1 MNHQIDE
8 ILNNAP
14 CGFLS
19 FTDDGLIVLAN
30 VTLAKLLGY
39 ETDSLR
45 GKKFEIILPIASRI
59 FYQTHFFPLL
69 KLHGKIE
76 EIYFSLRA
84 KEGHDIPMLI
94 NASRRCEG
102 EGFVYDCI
110 FIPIL
115 QRIQYEDEI
124 LKAKKAAEVAKIAQ
138 ERAETAL
145 RQQYDRALLIA
156 EITNRIRLHLDLP
169 TVFEIATEEI
179 RKSIRADRVG
189 IYKFAPDSNFNDGEF
204 VYESLEDNIDSILAI
219 KIGDRIFAD
228 KYADLYLHGRIQAID
243 NISHADLTE
252 CHKEFLQQFQIQA
265 NLVLPL
271 LEGEGF
277 LWGLLCIHQ
286 CSAPRQWQ
294 EIEIEFVQQI
304 ANQLAIAIQQANLV
318 EQLQS
323 ELAER
328 QRAEDRLIEANAQ
341 LSISNLELR
350 KTSAQLEVSN
360 HELESFSY
368 SVSHDLRAPLR
379 AINGFSQILLE
390 DYGDRFDDDCKDYFN
405 RIQRNVDRMGTL
417 IEDLLLLSRISRS
430 EMRYDKVNLSEL
442 VQEISDDIQALQPER
457 IVDLSVMPDAF
468 VYADR
473 NLMRVV
479 LENLLQNAWKYTSRH
494 PTAQIS
500 FGIAQNLDPSSAQTT
515 YFMHDDGAGFNM
527 AQSSKLFGVFQRLHS
542 NSEFPGT
549 GIGLAT
555 VQRVIHRHGG
565 KIWAES
571 VPEQGATFYFTLP
584 SSSA

>member
-1 MNHQIDE
+1 MSQQIE
-8 ILNNAP
+8 ELLNKAP

-19 FTDDGLIVLAN
+19 FTDDGIIVLAN
-30 VTLAKLLGY
+30 FTLSQLLGY
-39 ETDSLR
+39 EANSLL
-45 GKKFEIILPIASRI
+45 GKKFETILPIASRI
-59 FYQTHFFPLL
+59 FYQTHFFPIL
-69 KLHGKIE
+69 KLHNKAE

-84 KEGHDIPMLI
+84 KDGTDIPMLI
-94 NASRRCEG
+94 NASRRSQG
-102 EGFVYDCI
+102 EAFVNDCI
-110 FIPIL
+110 FIPIR

-124 LKAKKAAEVAKIAQ
+124 LKAKKAAEAATLAQ
-138 ERAETAL
+138 KQAEVAL
-145 RQQYDRALLIA
+145 RSQYDRAILA
-156 EITNRIRLHLDLP
+156 GEITQQIRQSLDLAKI
-169 TVFEIATEEI
+169 FEIATLEI
-179 RKSIRADRVG
+179 RKSVHAERVS
-189 IYKFAPDSNFNDGEF
+189 IYKFTPDSNFNDGEF
-204 VYESLEDNIDSILAI
+204 VSESIAENIDSILTI
-219 KIGDRIFAD
+219 KIGDHIFAEQ
-228 KYADLYLHGRIQAID
+228 YAELYLRGRIQIVD
-243 NISHADLTE
+243 DISLADLTE

-265 NLVLPL
+265 NLVVPL
-271 LEGEGF
+271 LEGEDF

-294 EIEIEFVQQI
+294 ELEIEFIQQI

-341 LSISNLELR
+341 LSMSNLELR
-350 KTSAQLEVSN
+350 KTSTQLEASN

-390 DYGDRFDDDCKDYFN
+390 DYGDRFDDDCKDYFS

-430 EMRYDKVNLSEL
+430 EMRYDKVNLSKL
-442 VQEISDDIQALQPER
+442 VKEISDDIQALQPER
-457 IVDLSVMPDAF
+457 IVELIVMPDVM

-473 NLMRVV
+473 NLMRIV
-479 LENLLQNAWKYTSRH
+479 LENLLQNAWKFTSRH

-500 FGIAQNLDPSSAQTT
+500 FGITQNPDQTLAQTT

-527 AQSSKLFGVFQRLHS
+527 EQSSKLFGVFQRLHS
-542 NSEFPGT
+542 TSEFSGT

-555 VQRVIHRHGG
+555 VQRIIHRHGG
-565 KIWAES
+565 KIWADA
-571 VPEQGATFYFTLP
+571 VIEQGATFYFTLP
-584 SSSA
+584 NPP

>member
-1 MNHQIDE
+1 MSQQIDE
-8 ILNNAP
+8 VLNNAP

-30 VTLAKLLGY
+30 VTLAQLLGY

-45 GKKFEIILPIASRI
+45 GKKFEMILPIASRI

-102 EGFVYDCI
+102 DDFVYDCI

-115 QRIQYEDEI
+115 QRIKYEDEI

-138 ERAETAL
+138 QQAETAL

-169 TVFEIATEEI
+169 TIFEIATEEI

-189 IYKFAPDSNFNDGEF
+189 IYKFAPDADFNDGEF

-228 KYADLYLHGRIQAID
+228 KSADLYLHGHIQIID
-243 NISHADLTE
+243 DTNHSQLTE

-265 NLVLPL
+265 NLVVPL
-271 LEGEGF
+271 LEREVF
-277 LWGLLCIHQ
+277 LWGFLCIHQ

-341 LSISNLELR
+341 LSMSNLELR

-390 DYGDRFDDDCKDYFN
+390 DYGDRFDDDCKDYFS

-442 VQEISDDIQALQPER
+442 VQEISGDIQATQPER

-500 FGIAQNLDPSSAQTT
+500 FGIAQNLDQPSAQTT

-527 AQSSKLFGVFQRLHS
+527 EQSSKLFGVFQRLHS
-542 NSEFPGT
+542 TSEFPGT

-555 VQRVIHRHGG
+555 VQRIIHRHGG
-565 KIWAES
+565 KIWADGAI
-571 VPEQGATFYFTLP
+571 EQGATFYFTLP
-584 SSSA
+584 NPP

>member
-1 MNHQIDE
+1 VSHQIDE
-8 ILNNAP
+8 VLNNAP

-19 FTDDGLIVLAN
+19 FTDDGLIVLTN
-30 VTLAKLLGY
+30 VTLAQLLGY

-102 EGFVYDCI
+102 EDFVYDCI

-138 ERAETAL
+138 QQAETAL

-189 IYKFAPDSNFNDGEF
+189 IYKFAPDADFNDGEF
-204 VYESLEDNIDSILAI
+204 VYESREDNIDSILAI

-271 LEGEGF
+271 LEGEFF

-341 LSISNLELR
+341 LSMSNLELR
-350 KTSAQLEVSN
+350 KTTTQLEVSN

-430 EMRYDKVNLSEL
+430 EIRYDKVNLSNL
-442 VQEISDDIQALQPER
+442 VHEISDDIQALQPER
-457 IVDLSVMPDAF
+457 IVEMIVVPDVM
-468 VYADR
+468 VYADL

-479 LENLLQNAWKYTSRH
+479 LENLLQNAWKFTSRH

-500 FGIAQNLDPSSAQTT
+500 FGIAQNLDQSSAQTT

-527 AQSSKLFGVFQRLHS
+527 EQSSKLFGVFQRLHS
-542 NSEFPGT
+542 TSEFPGT

>member
-19 FTDDGLIVLAN
+19 FTDDGLIVLTN

-45 GKKFEIILPIASRI
+45 GKKFEMILPIASRI

-102 EGFVYDCI
+102 EDFVYDCI

-138 ERAETAL
+138 EQAETAL

-243 NISHADLTE
+243 NINHADLTE
-252 CHKEFLQQFQIQA
+252 CHKE
-265 NLVLPL
+265 
-271 LEGEGF
+271 
-277 LWGLLCIHQ
+277 
-286 CSAPRQWQ
+286 
-294 EIEIEFVQQI
+294 
-304 ANQLAIAIQQANLV
+304 
-318 EQLQS
+318 
-323 ELAER
+323 
-328 QRAEDRLIEANAQ
+328 
-341 LSISNLELR
+341 
-350 KTSAQLEVSN
+350 
-360 HELESFSY
+360 
-368 SVSHDLRAPLR
+368 
-379 AINGFSQILLE
+379 
-390 DYGDRFDDDCKDYFN
+390 
-405 RIQRNVDRMGTL
+405 
-417 IEDLLLLSRISRS
+417 
-430 EMRYDKVNLSEL
+430 
-442 VQEISDDIQALQPER
+442 
-457 IVDLSVMPDAF
+457 
-468 VYADR
+468 
-473 NLMRVV
+473 
-479 LENLLQNAWKYTSRH
+479 
-494 PTAQIS
+494 
-500 FGIAQNLDPSSAQTT
+500 
-515 YFMHDDGAGFNM
+515 
-527 AQSSKLFGVFQRLHS
+527 
-542 NSEFPGT
+542 
-549 GIGLAT
+549 
-555 VQRVIHRHGG
+555 
-565 KIWAES
+565 
-571 VPEQGATFYFTLP
+571 
-584 SSSA
+584 

>member
-19 FTDDGLIVLAN
+19 FTDDGLIVLTN

-45 GKKFEIILPIASRI
+45 GKKFEMILPIASRI

-138 ERAETAL
+138 EQAETAL

-189 IYKFAPDSNFNDGEF
+189 IYKFAPG
-204 VYESLEDNIDSILAI
+204 Y
-219 KIGDRIFAD
+219 
-228 KYADLYLHGRIQAID
+228 
-243 NISHADLTE
+243 
-252 CHKEFLQQFQIQA
+252 
-265 NLVLPL
+265 
-271 LEGEGF
+271 
-277 LWGLLCIHQ
+277 
-286 CSAPRQWQ
+286 
-294 EIEIEFVQQI
+294 
-304 ANQLAIAIQQANLV
+304 
-318 EQLQS
+318 
-323 ELAER
+323 
-328 QRAEDRLIEANAQ
+328 
-341 LSISNLELR
+341 
-350 KTSAQLEVSN
+350 
-360 HELESFSY
+360 
-368 SVSHDLRAPLR
+368 
-379 AINGFSQILLE
+379 
-390 DYGDRFDDDCKDYFN
+390 
-405 RIQRNVDRMGTL
+405 
-417 IEDLLLLSRISRS
+417 
-430 EMRYDKVNLSEL
+430 
-442 VQEISDDIQALQPER
+442 
-457 IVDLSVMPDAF
+457 
-468 VYADR
+468 
-473 NLMRVV
+473 
-479 LENLLQNAWKYTSRH
+479 
-494 PTAQIS
+494 
-500 FGIAQNLDPSSAQTT
+500 
-515 YFMHDDGAGFNM
+515 
-527 AQSSKLFGVFQRLHS
+527 
-542 NSEFPGT
+542 
-549 GIGLAT
+549 
-555 VQRVIHRHGG
+555 
-565 KIWAES
+565 
-571 VPEQGATFYFTLP
+571 
-584 SSSA
+584 